1 MVFKTTDRR
10 DRFARSWKLVG
21 IPSKSKWKGSLLNN
35 RILSRAMSR
44 LMDAIV
50 LNVFFEEILI
60 GTILLTLPV
69 LEDTCFEMGKE
80 DCNQLKGT
88 LNIKND
94 DAQSCLEPMEM
105 ICLLNGIDSEII
117 SKNKKT
123 ASMKLKAC
131 PFSDVLVGVVPS
143 MVVCRNYF
151 RGTIQVVNK
160 NATFIQPEKI
170 CDEDS
175 ECEFVVNI

>member
-44 LMDAIV
+44 LMDRFQAQ
-50 LNVFFEEILI
+50 
-60 GTILLTLPV
+60 TLPV

-80 DCNQLKGT
+80 DCIQLKDT

-117 SKNKKT
+117 MKNKKT

-175 ECEFVVNI
+175 ECEFVVNV